1 MSKSVIISGATKGL
15 GKELSFA
22 FGKSGYQVF
31 GFFRSDEKVAAL
43 MREEFSSSGLK
54 GEFIQNDITHEG
66 HEIWEKINAEA
77 ESLTLINNACAPFEP
92 KPVHLLKW
100 DDFQMA
106 IEVAVKGSILCAQ
119 AVMRTMVRH
128 RRGAIVS
135 ILTSALTDI
144 PPKGFSAYLVAKASL
159 QALNKSLAAE
169 LSHRG
174 IRVFSVSPSYLE
186 TSLTANWDPR
196 LRAKILAHG
205 IRPQDP
211 AFVAAYILGLVE
223 DPNVPG
229 RGEDYVAPDGTI
241 QHLQF
246 N

>member
-43 MREEFSSSGLK
+43 MREEFSSTGLK
-54 GEFIQNDITHEG
+54 GEFIQHDVTDEG
-66 HEIWEKINAEA
+66 HNEVWEKINAEA

-92 KPVHLLKW
+92 RPLHLLKW

-106 IEVAVKGSILCAQ
+106 FEVAVKGSVLCAQ
-119 AVMRTMVRH
+119 SVLRTMVRY
-128 RRGAIVS
+128 RRGTIVS
-135 ILTSALTDI
+135 ILTSALSDV

-169 LSHRG
+169 LSDRG

-196 LRAKILAHG
+196 LRAQILAQG
-205 IRPQDP
+205 IEPQDP
-211 AFVAAYILGLVE
+211 AFVAAYILSLVE

-229 RGEDYVAPDGTI
+229 RGEDYVVPAGKI
-241 QHLQF
+241 
-246 N
+246 

>member
-1 MSKSVIISGATKGL
+1 L

-31 GFFRSDEKVAAL
+31 GFFRSDKKVAAL

-54 GEFIQNDITHEG
+54 GEFVQHDVTQEG
-66 HEIWEKINAEA
+66 HNEVWEKINAGA

-92 KPVHLLKW
+92 KPMHLLKW

-106 IEVAVKGSILCAQ
+106 LEVAVKGSVLCAQ
-119 AVMRTMVRH
+119 SVLRTMVRH
-128 RRGAIVS
+128 RRGTIVS
-135 ILTSALTDI
+135 ILTSALGYG

-159 QALNKSLAAE
+159 QALTKSLAAE
-169 LSHRG
+169 YSDRG

-186 TSLTANWDPR
+186 TSLTASWDPR
-196 LRAKILAHG
+196 LKSQIQAQG
-205 IRPQDP
+205 IKPQDP
-211 AFVAAYILGLVE
+211 TFVAAYILGLVE

-229 RGEDYVAPDGTI
+229 RAEDYVVPAGTI
-241 QHLQF
+241 
-246 N
+246 